1 MPDEV
6 KTARE
11 PKTAAGTKAW
21 STGFEPMYAMN
32 HRAFECWARGMA
44 KLSHDM
50 AQFMQSRLLEDSV
63 MWEKLATC
71 RDVTDAVDC
80 ESRFV
85 AKASADYS
93 EATQKFS
100 QMLLEIASSCGTGL
114 RHAPKASE

>member
-6 KTARE
+6 KTAQE
-11 PKTAAGTKAW
+11 TGATAWTKAW
-21 STGFEPMYAMN
+21 NTGFEPMYAMN

-50 AQFMQSRLLEDSV
+50 AQFMQARLLEESV

-71 RDVTDAVDC
+71 RDLTDAVEC

-85 AKASADYS
+85 AKAGADYN
-93 EATQKFS
+93 EAMQKFS
-100 QMLLEIASSCGTGL
+100 RLMFEIASSCGTGL
-114 RHAPKASE
+114 RHAPKAGE